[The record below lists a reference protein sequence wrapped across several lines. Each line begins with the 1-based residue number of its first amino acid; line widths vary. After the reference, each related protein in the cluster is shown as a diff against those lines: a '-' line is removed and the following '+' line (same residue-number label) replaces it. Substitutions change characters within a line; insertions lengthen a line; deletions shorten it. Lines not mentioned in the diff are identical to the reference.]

1 MMETPGER
9 QLSDEELVGRLRS
22 GRPEAFN
29 LFVDRYFGMVF
40 SVARARLRDREE
52 AEDLAQE
59 VFLRVFLHLDKLQDP
74 RLLAAW
80 LTRIARNLAIDWAKK
95 KQRQQR
101 LAERLALE
109 DVPEEPMSHSEQ
121 HRQEK
126 LQAEERHRLVDL
138 ALERLPEDQRELILL
153 HYSEKMPK
161 NEIARVMRVHP
172 STVGRQIEK
181 AVAMLRDQV
190 LDEVKEVRP
199 SRGAR
204 VRTVGALAAAAALS
218 AIERSALAA
227 SAPEVIL
234 PSAAPALS
242 PISIIAGILFVIFG
256 GAGVYTTA
264 EMLEARRTRAAIEDV
279 QQKCAA
285 VTAFRYEATMA
296 FERADGVVVSREK
309 GAVNPPMHYW
319 AERSFVSQVTTNSD
333 QRRSRYARNLY
344 GLREIL
350 WDPAAPEKREVRF
363 FSNEDIAEDRLPIS
377 LQERVRVN
385 DPFFS
390 LEMATVRLAKESPE
404 EYFFT
409 GETVEVR
416 GHRLLVTLRVSK
428 DTGLLR
434 SVESVSMV
442 TGERVALDIE
452 RIEMNPVFDM
462 AEFNFPE

>member
-1 MMETPGER
+1 MMQTPGER
-9 QLSDEELVGRLRS
+9 QLSDEELVGQLRS
-22 GRPEAFN
+22 GRPEAYT

-40 SVARARLRDREE
+40 SVARARLKDREE

-59 VFLRVFLHLDKLQDP
+59 VFLRVFLHLEKLQDP

-95 KQRQQR
+95 KQRQAR

-109 DVPEEPMSHSEQ
+109 DVPEEPMSHSDQ

-126 LQAEERHRLVDL
+126 QQTEERHRLVDL

-161 NEIARVMRVHP
+161 NEIARVMGVHP

-181 AVAMLRDQV
+181 AVATLRDQV
-190 LDEVKEVRP
+190 LDEVREVRP

-234 PSAAPALS
+234 PSAAPAFS
-242 PISIIAGILFVIFG
+242 PLSIIAGILIFIFG

-285 VTAFRYEATMA
+285 VTAFRYEATMS
-296 FERADGVVVSREK
+296 FERETGVVVSRER

-319 AERSFVSQVTTNSD
+319 AERSFQNPGGND
-333 QRRSRYARNLY
+333 GDRRRSHYARNLY

-363 FSNEDIAEDRLPIS
+363 FSNEDIAGDRLPIS

-390 LEMATVRLAKESPE
+390 LDMDTVRLVKESVE
-404 EYFFT
+404 EYTFT

-416 GHRLLVTLRVSK
+416 GHRLAVTLRVSK
-428 DTGLLR
+428 QTGLLR
-434 SVESVSMV
+434 WVESVSKV
-442 TGERVALDIE
+442 TGERVTLDIE
-452 RIEMNPVFDM
+452 KIEMNPAFEAEEFD
-462 AEFNFPE
+462 FPE